1 MFEAPPPFTQHC
13 NVANPRNRLVEE
25 DKDARLQN
33 DVSYKKFAT
42 LTHNPY
48 MSSATAGA
56 AAAAATGAF
65 ATAANP
71 YGLTAST
78 PWAARA
84 AAAAGWENGL
94 VGGMFGQQIS
104 STLPSGPG
112 PSQAAAIQLNH
123 SSAVAAVAAAA
134 AAEKAKNSQVCKTEE

>member
-1 MFEAPPPFTQHC
+1 MSTVLAWTAPTGS
-13 NVANPRNRLVEE
+13 
-25 DKDARLQN
+25 ARLASVVVPGVRTGTSPL
-33 DVSYKKFAT
+33 DYASDDAAPVSSGFA
-42 LTHNPY
+42 LWR
-48 MSSATAGA
+48 
-56 AAAAATGAF
+56 
-65 ATAANP
+65 
-71 YGLTAST
+71 LTAT
-78 PWAARA
+78 AARA